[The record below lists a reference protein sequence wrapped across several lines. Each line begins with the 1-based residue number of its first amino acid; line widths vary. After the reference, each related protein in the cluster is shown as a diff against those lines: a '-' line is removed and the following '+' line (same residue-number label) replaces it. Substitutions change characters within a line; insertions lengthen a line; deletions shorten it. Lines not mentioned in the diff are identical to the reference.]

1 MCYEKQ
7 ELLTHREHLSSLLGF
22 WWGPF
27 CPSFKFFSVVL
38 LCILT
43 FWVPC
48 CDVRYDF
55 RIKRSSVNLYLQ
67 LFVGGLMS
75 YLRYLWL
82 FAYSGVQHILWCVFV
97 LLVFVLCLVYPMLP
111 VSLNCPILIEP
122 SVSLT
127 FIYSR
132 YPDQMLMFLG
142 NLLDNKR
149 LL

>member
-75 YLRYLWL
+75 YLPPVVCGRAHVLFTSSCLWEGSCLIYVICDCLRIVVSNTYCGVFL
-82 FAYSGVQHILWCVFV
+82 FCLSSSC
-97 LLVFVLCLVYPMLP
+97 VLCTQCCQFLWIVR
-111 VSLNCPILIEP
+111 SWLNL
-122 SVSLT
+122 
-127 FIYSR
+127 R
-132 YPDQMLMFLG
+132 FL
-142 NLLDNKR
+142 
-149 LL
+149 